1 MNDLLVRSLHQ
12 NAVTV
17 PARSL
22 ERLRGGFRGR
32 LLLPQEPGYEPA
44 RRIHNGMIDR
54 HPALILQCQGVA
66 DVHAAVRFASEQNLE
81 VSIRGGG
88 HGVPGFAVSDGGLM
102 IDLTPMKGI
111 RVDPGTRTACAEA
124 GVVWGEFDRET
135 ELFGLATTGGAARPT
150 GIAGLTLA
158 GGHGFLMRKHGLTCD
173 NLLSADVVTAD
184 GRVRVA
190 SSEENPDLFWGL
202 RGGGGNFGVVTSF
215 EYQLHP
221 VDSMLG
227 GLVIYP
233 FHEAASVLRAYHEFT
248 AQAPDEVGSLATLA
262 TLPDGTRAVVLLL
275 GYNGLMHEGER
286 VLKPLR
292 SLATPIADTVAP
304 IRYTALQ
311 SIVEQF
317 NPPGMRNYWKTS
329 YVNDLG
335 AGAVDMVIERYRQV
349 PSPQSHVVLYT
360 LGGAVGRVPADAT
373 AVSYRDARHILLWV
387 GMWESAEADETN
399 RTWVR
404 ESWAAAETFASGGFY
419 PNYDAETSPER
430 TAAAFG
436 AVKFQRL
443 AALKAKFDPANLF
456 RLNQNVPPAV
466 DRSAT

>member
-1 MNDLLVRSLHQ
+1 MNDLLVRSLHRSE
-12 NAVTV
+12 VTV
-17 PARSL
+17 PGPSL

-32 LLLPQEPGYEPA
+32 LLLPHEPGYESA
-44 RRIHNGMIDR
+44 RTIHNGMIDR
-54 HPALILQCQGVA
+54 RPALVLQCQGVA
-66 DVHAAVRFASEQNLE
+66 DVHAAVRFASEHELE

-102 IDLTPMKGI
+102 LDLSPMKGI
-111 RVDPGTRTACAEA
+111 RVDPRTRTARAEA

-135 ELFGLATTGGAARPT
+135 EVFGLATTGGAARPT

-184 GRVRVA
+184 GQVRIA

-202 RGGGGNFGVVTSF
+202 RGGGGNFGVLTSF
-215 EYQLHP
+215 EYRLHP

-227 GLVIYP
+227 GLVMYP
-233 FHEAASVLRAYHEFT
+233 FHEAASLLGAYHEFT
-248 AQAPDEVGSLATLA
+248 AQAPDEVGSLAILA

-275 GYNGLMHEGER
+275 GYNGLIHEGER
-286 VLKPLR
+286 ALKPLR
-292 SLATPIADTVAP
+292 SLAKPIADTVAP

-329 YVNDLG
+329 YVDDLG
-335 AGAVDMVIERYRQV
+335 ADAVDMLIERYRQV

-373 AVSYRDARHILLWV
+373 AVSYRDVRHILLWV
-387 GMWESAEADETN
+387 GMWNSATEDEIN
-399 RTWVR
+399 RVWVR
-404 ESWAAAETFASGGFY
+404 ESWEAAERFASGGFY
-419 PNYDAETSPER
+419 PNYDAEISPER

-456 RLNQNVPPAV
+456 RLNQNIRPSVE
-466 DRSAT
+466 R